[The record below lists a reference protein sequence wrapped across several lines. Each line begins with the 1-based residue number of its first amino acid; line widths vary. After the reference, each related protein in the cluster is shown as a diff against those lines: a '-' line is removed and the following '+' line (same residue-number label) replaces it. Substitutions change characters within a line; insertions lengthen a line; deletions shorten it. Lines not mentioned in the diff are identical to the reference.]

1 MRILFVS
8 VLRPVVFG
16 LIVPILRFIFSLGY
30 IIRLQSAIVLWR
42 AVIIFTS
49 TLPDS

>member
-8 VLRPVVFG
+8 VLRPVILRLV
-16 LIVPILRFIFSLGY
+16 IAILRFIFSRRG
-30 IIRLQSAIVLWR
+30 IIRRQSAIVLWR
-42 AVIIFTS
+42 AVIIFTG